1 MRYPKIKCENS
12 RKQKLCKRDISKI
25 KTLKKNK
32 VKNAVI
38 MKQFKVSQ
46 PTIWAICNPEKH
58 ETLKEKIRIINHKRY
73 HNDPEF
79 RERLKSQIIKNH
91 KKRLEN
97 DPIYKKW
104 QRSVSKKWQKKHKD
118 QEKQRQHERYLRRKN
133 AL

>member
-46 PTIWAICNPEKH
+46 PT
-58 ETLKEKIRIINHKRY
+58 INHKRY